1 MYVEGPPT
9 LYISYASPGQTRHD
23 QYQDILKAAG
33 DKGQRIKKVTKVN
46 ESKQCMEGG
55 LQEQPVEYG
64 VSMPSPQLTQQA
76 ASIGTSP
83 MPLKLFH
90 HVLLL

>member
-1 MYVEGPPT
+1 MYIEGPHP
-9 LYISYASPGQTRHD
+9 LYISYVSPEQTQQVQH
-23 QYQDILKAAG
+23 QETLEATG
-33 DKGQRIKKVTKVN
+33 DKGQRIKMVTKVN

-55 LQEQPVEYG
+55 LQEEPVEYG

-83 MPLKLFH
+83 MPLKCLVF
-90 HVLLL
+90 VK